1 MATDQNYE
9 KQISSNNKNSVEK
22 NLKKEEQNAFTL
34 LLRISTNII
43 IAPKGIQQIGISF
56 APDRLGEYTA
66 SVQVRSGDYWRNYCL
81 IINNFFDDL
90 SFQDLYPT
98 CSNICKLNDMFS
110 SNFFTF
116 YYKFTM
122 NSPSIIIRTI
132 FALLHSTL

>member
-1 MATDQNYE
+1 MATDQNNE
-9 KQISSNNKNSVEK
+9 KQISSNNKSIVEK

>member
-1 MATDQNYE
+1 MATDQNNE
-9 KQISSNNKNSVEK
+9 KQISSNNKSIVEK

-56 APDRLGEYTA
+56 APERLGEYTA
-66 SVQVRSGDYWRNYCL
+66 SVQVRSGDYERNYCL
-81 IINNFFDDL
+81 IMNNLFDDL

-98 CSNICKLNDMFS
+98 CFNICKLNDMFS